1 MAGTNRDFSFTFFFT
16 VETDFSASGVGN
28 SHVSSLNHHPFDIN
42 KGRNYMVEYMAV
54 TLQINV
60 EYQKERK
67 FVFGQL
73 FFFLTT
79 LLGN

>member
-28 SHVSSLNHHPFDIN
+28 SHVSSLNHRHFDIN
-42 KGRNYMVEYMAV
+42 EGRNYMVEYMAAV
-54 TLQINV
+54 LQINRAP
-60 EYQKERK
+60 KRK
-67 FVFGQL
+67 GNLCLISNL
-73 FFFLTT
+73 FLQ